1 MLEGLTPPPKATPQC
16 KLGGLR
22 DELDRAD
29 QKILDDALAN
39 IEDWPTEVLVRELRK
54 HGLTIGRETVR
65 AHRKGD
71 CACVS
76 R

>member
-1 MLEGLTPPPKATPQC
+1 MLEGLTPPPKTTPQC

-22 DELDRAD
+22 DELDKTD

-71 CACVS
+71 CACVG